1 MGYQKIGQIGQV
13 WYVLKYMIHQW
24 LEWQDAKYWARDFHP
39 AWVVLATSRKVS
51 DSTRKAYKERIL
63 SAYRGYEDD

>member
-24 LEWQDAKYWARDFHP
+24 LEWQDAKCWAREYHP
-39 AWVVLATSRKVS
+39 AWVELAAKAPHEE
-51 DSTRKAYKERIL
+51 TRKEYKRKIL
-63 SAYRGYEDD
+63 CAYRGDEYV